1 MDRSQQ
7 FLHFHQQPF
16 AGGSLSNWLRML
28 TRNRFRVSPV
38 YVARAAYVS
47 LLSTV
52 TALPRLVEHRYDGL
66 VAGQDVSPV
75 FILGHFRSGTTFLHT
90 LMSHDPSL
98 GYMSTFQTMLPGN
111 FIWKAGLFKR
121 ILADSLPETRPMD
134 NVEMAVDYPYEEEY
148 AVANICPYSFY
159 HGWYFPRR
167 MRHYFN
173 RYALMQ
179 APSREITGWKTIYD
193 YLLRKVAYAAGQPRL
208 LLKNPCNTAR
218 VKELLELYPDAKFV
232 HIYRNPYHVFFPPGG
247 STTTFCHCTRSRNTT
262 GMTSQK
268 TSCTATGPCT
278 TGSSSS
284 EASSPTATSSK
295 YDTRTSSPGHWTPC
309 GTYTPGSICPG
320 LRRRSSISPTT
331 LPPSATTRP
340 DGTTSAG
347 TCRSASTG
355 TGIPPSTGGNTSP
368 VDGKKRLSSRPRRP
382 PLQARQVADAI

>member
-134 NVEMAVDYPYEEEY
+134 NVEMAADYPYEEEY

-167 MRHYFN
+167 MRHYFD

-179 APSREITGWKTIYD
+179 APSHEIAGWKTIYD
-193 YLLRKVAYAAGQPRL
+193 YLLRKVAYATGQPRL

-232 HIYRNPYHVFFPPGG
+232 HIYRNPYHVFFSTRRLYDNILPLYALQEYDRDDVTENILYCYRAMYDRFFEQRSLIPDGNLVEIRYEDFVARPLDTLRDIYTRLNLPHFEGAEQPFADYVASQRDYTPRRYDIGRDMQERIYRHWHPTVDRWKYEPGG
-247 STTTFCHCTRSRNTT
+247 RKKAVVA
-262 GMTSQK
+262 Q
-268 TSCTATGPCT
+268 TA
-278 TGSSSS
+278 
-284 EASSPTATSSK
+284 
-295 YDTRTSSPGHWTPC
+295 
-309 GTYTPGSICPG
+309 
-320 LRRRSSISPTT
+320 
-331 LPPSATTRP
+331 
-340 DGTTSAG
+340 
-347 TCRSASTG
+347 
-355 TGIPPSTGGNTSP
+355 
-368 VDGKKRLSSRPRRP
+368 
-382 PLQARQVADAI
+382 

>member
-28 TRNRFRVSPV
+28 MRNRFRVSPV

-52 TALPRLVEHRYDGL
+52 TALPRLVEHRYDDEI
-66 VAGQDVSPV
+66 AGQDVSPV

-134 NVEMAVDYPYEEEY
+134 NVEMAADYPYEEEY

-167 MRHYFN
+167 MRHYFD

-232 HIYRNPYHVFFPPGG
+232 HIYRNPYHVFFSTRRLYDNILPLYALQEYDRDDVTENILYCYRAMYDRFFEQRSLIPDGNLVEIRYEDFVARPLDTLRHIYTRLNLPRFEEAEQHFADYVASQRDYTPRRYDIGRDMQERIYRHWHPTIDRWKYEPGG
-247 STTTFCHCTRSRNTT
+247 RKKAVVV
-262 GMTSQK
+262 Q
-268 TSCTATGPCT
+268 TA
-278 TGSSSS
+278 
-284 EASSPTATSSK
+284 
-295 YDTRTSSPGHWTPC
+295 
-309 GTYTPGSICPG
+309 
-320 LRRRSSISPTT
+320 
-331 LPPSATTRP
+331 
-340 DGTTSAG
+340 
-347 TCRSASTG
+347 
-355 TGIPPSTGGNTSP
+355 
-368 VDGKKRLSSRPRRP
+368 
-382 PLQARQVADAI
+382 